1 MENLFFLVVLLIVI
15 IANVINLKKRTKGE
29 PSGGIAAENP
39 ASSGYSGALGSLKTS
54 VEKFL
59 EQIKGEFDTS
69 SDGLSDRVRRSP
81 GDEDLVP
88 GQPEP
93 ARRKHGLPKQ
103 AETRQDKRSPGLRRG
118 RETTR
123 DPSMERRADK
133 APPLI
138 SRPGAAKY
146 DVEKP
151 LRDKLDSNKR
161 EDSDAKPAADLSVF
175 RKGVHSVSQ
184 LQRAVVW
191 SEVLGPPVALRKDD
205 VR

>member
-15 IANVINLKKRTKGE
+15 IANVINLKKRTKRG

-54 VEKFL
+54 VEQFL
-59 EQIKGEFDTS
+59 EQIKGEFGTS

-93 ARRKHGLPKQ
+93 ARRKQGLPKQ
-103 AETRQDKRSPGLRRG
+103 AETRQDKRSPGLPKG
-118 RETTR
+118 RENIR
-123 DPSMERRADK
+123 DPFMERRAEK
-133 APPLI
+133 TPPLI
-138 SRPGAAKY
+138 ARPGAAKN
-146 DVEKP
+146 DIEKQIKD
-151 LRDKLDSNKR
+151 RLDTNKR
-161 EDSDAKPAADLSVF
+161 DVLDVKPAADLSVF
-175 RKGVHSVSQ
+175 RKGVYSVSQ

-205 VR
+205 VQ